1 MPNATMDGIFN
12 SINSREIASAIW
24 LAALLPFLLIYKPT
38 RSSLIGLL
46 EAIFRPV
53 LMIPLA
59 IAVLYA
65 VAEIYLLHRWGWW
78 SAANLKTTILWL
90 VTFAFV
96 TMFEVATAKSRAAGL
111 GKITRDVVSVTGV
124 LLFITELHTFPL
136 VIELVALPTVTV
148 IALMSEVAK
157 YKPEHASVAKLLG
170 CVTAVMGF
178 SYFGFSLWMT
188 IDAWREAATWVVA
201 LEFLIPILLS
211 LGFLPFLYGWR
222 AYVAYSNVFTTISI
236 FGIQEGLISYARWLA
251 ITRIRGDL
259 DLLDRWRMA
268 IQSSRPSNKAE
279 LKHSLIVLLA
289 LKSRENTPPT
299 VFSEDG
305 WSPYLA
311 MQFMADVGVDTG
323 YYHHSFDNE
332 WVASSPM
339 REIGNGAIWRNN
351 LAYYIDGSEHAATA
365 LKIKLNIND
374 PMNCD
379 EAEDM
384 FILHSMHLLE
394 QAVSLDAVERL
405 KLRIA
410 SLDQFQVDIP
420 FGFVSLTREEFVGGI
435 EGGYSRY
442 FEVKRGGNEAD

>member
-1 MPNATMDGIFN
+1 MAGIFDL
-12 SINSREIASAIW
+12 INSREFASAIW
-24 LAALLPFLLIYKPT
+24 LSALFVFLLIYRPT
-38 RSSLIGLL
+38 RSSLVGLL
-46 EAIFRPV
+46 EAFFRPV
-53 LMIPLA
+53 LMIPMA
-59 IAVLYA
+59 IAALYA
-65 VAEIYLLHRWGWW
+65 LGEIFLLHRLGWW
-78 SAANLKTTILWL
+78 TAANLKTTVLWL
-90 VTFAFV
+90 ATFAFV

-136 VIELVALPTVTV
+136 VIELIALPVVTF

-170 CVTAVMGF
+170 CVTALIGF

-188 IDAWREAATWVVA
+188 IDGWRAAATWAVA
-201 LEFLIPILLS
+201 LEFLIPIVLS

-279 LKHSLIVLLA
+279 LKHSLVALLA
-289 LKSRENTPPT
+289 LKSREKVPPT
-299 VFSEDG
+299 VSPEDG

-311 MQFMADVGVDTG
+311 VQFMADVGVDTG

-332 WVASSPM
+332 WFASSPM
-339 REIGNGAIWRNN
+339 HEIGNGPIWRNN
-351 LAYYIDGSEHAATA
+351 LAYYIDGNEHAATA

-410 SLDQFQVDIP
+410 ALDQFQVDIP
-420 FGFVSLTREEFVGGI
+420 FGSVSLTREEFVGGI

-442 FEVKRGGNEAD
+442 FEVKRGGDEAD